1 MATDP
6 NMPPPE
12 PVPPIIVPPTPN
24 DPKPDVPPTEDD
36 QPQPAPIRLPG
47 QPGMPERV
55 AKLLV

>member
-24 DPKPDVPPTEDD
+24 DPKPSVPPGEDD
-36 QPQPAPIRLPG
+36 SMPAPMELPG
-47 QPGMPERV
+47 RPGMPERV
-55 AKLLV
+55 